1 MQQHSCPGRG
11 RATVPEVFT
20 VALRD
25 VSVGVVGWVG
35 DLGDLSNLCD
45 SVILSS
51 PGHSTLL
58 GYDGK
63 CVAVG

>member
-20 VALRD
+20 VALKD

-45 SVILSS
+45 SFQPRALHSS
-51 PGHSTLL
+51 SG
-58 GYDGK
+58 
-63 CVAVG
+63 V